1 MCVFQWGDPRGLI
14 CFGWSRYKYQLYTSL
29 LPMGRTESVSLFE
42 LPMTGKRMMR
52 GVEKCVGLN
61 TWIPGLVTGNVGHKE
76 KGVEICWDL

>member
-1 MCVFQWGDPRGLI
+1 
-14 CFGWSRYKYQLYTSL
+14 
-29 LPMGRTESVSLFE
+29 MGRTESVSLFE